1 MRSLVLVVLAAG
13 LLLRPTPAA
22 SSPLQVGISGDG
34 ARLLAPDGRP
44 LFLLGVNYEGPA
56 DRAWKLWED
65 GAFDPGLVD
74 ADFARAQAAGF
85 TTVRLFVQAPLA
97 RDIAAGRWDKLDR
110 VVALAEARRLG
121 LIVSLYDYGER
132 DLARVAQTA
141 GAIAGRYRGRPGILA
156 YDLKNEP
163 RFGDLALSR
172 YREAVPLQQTG
183 LIRQYGERLARADAA
198 GYRAT
203 ETGAKEVPASLS
215 EEQAWIYVNNLR
227 LYREMLAE
235 AAAWVRTQPAGATT
249 LDYLAQPAGARWGAL
264 LEALDASLRAW
275 IGPPLEALRGGDP
288 TRPVTVAHVDA
299 VLASLPANRLVDYQT
314 LHRYPGASGSGV
326 RGALALAAA
335 VQRAHPNSPFVL
347 GEFGYG
353 TENVPGE
360 KSAILETATFLGLLA
375 QGAAGGAKWMLNDLP
390 PGYNMRERTMGAFST
405 DGRSKPVA
413 GAVAALQRYL
423 ASSGAPPG
431 TFSLEDDAEAGAR
444 YTYRSA
450 DALLLGGKV
459 ARAAGATM
467 SAPGPAQ
474 AFVTWSEPGTLRV
487 WASGPMRLDFD
498 AGQLQPG
505 MALVEP
511 RVARPESDGS
521 RAVPLAAGEGRQVRL
536 DVTGAGWYAIA
547 VSPSA
552 RTAPDYDIPN
562 GRFYTQT
569 NGRGSEAPR
578 SGSGSGFGVTNDG
591 GIPFW
596 DAFQA
601 LGGVEA
607 LGYPVSRR
615 FTLDGFTVQA
625 FQKAVLQWRPDLGN
639 QMAFLNTF
647 DVLHDRGKDDWLEVY
662 RQTPRPEDTAA
673 DSGLPWEQVVARHLA
688 FLDRP
693 VVPAALKQRFLSNPR
708 WLDHYGLPVS
718 VAEYPGSVVVRAQR
732 ATFQY
737 WKQDVPWAARGSVT
751 VANGGD
757 LAKEAGLWPWLA
769 STPENP

>member
-1 MRSLVLVVLAAG
+1 MRSLVSVLLAVG
-13 LLLRPTPAA
+13 VLLQPATATARPV
-22 SSPLQVGISGDG
+22 QVGVSGDG

-74 ADFARAQAAGF
+74 ADFGRAQAAGF
-85 TTVRLFVQAPLA
+85 TTLRLFVQAPLA

-110 VVALAEARRLG
+110 VVALAEARRLA
-121 LIVSLYDYGER
+121 LVVSLYDYGER
-132 DLARVAQTA
+132 DLSRVARTA
-141 GAIAGRYRGRPGILA
+141 GAIARRYRGRPGILA

-163 RFGDLALSR
+163 RFGDLALTR
-172 YREAVPLQQTG
+172 YGAAVPLQQAG
-183 LIRQYGERLARADAA
+183 LIQQYGERLARADVAS
-198 GYRAT
+198 YRAT
-203 ETGAKEVPASLS
+203 EAGAKEVPASLS

-235 AAAWVRTQPAGATT
+235 AAAWVRTQRGGAST
-249 LDYLAQPAGARWGAL
+249 LDFLAQPAGSRWGAL
-264 LEALDASLRAW
+264 LDALDASLRAW
-275 IGPPLEALRGGDP
+275 IGPQLEALRSGDP
-288 TRPVTVAHVDA
+288 TRPVTVAHVDP
-299 VLASLPANRLVDYQT
+299 VLASLPANRLLDYQT

-335 VQRAHPNSPFVL
+335 VQRAHPTSPFVL

-353 TENVPGE
+353 TENVPQDR
-360 KSAILETATFLGLLA
+360 SAVLETATFLGLLA

-390 PGYNMRERTMGAFST
+390 AGYNMRERTMGAFGV
-405 DGRSKPVA
+405 DAQPKPLA
-413 GAVAALQRYL
+413 AAVAALQRYL
-423 ASSGAPPG
+423 AASGAPPG
-431 TFSLEDDAEAGAR
+431 TFSIEDDADAGAR
-444 YTYRSA
+444 YIYRA
-450 DALLLGGKV
+450 TDALLLGGKV
-459 ARAAGATM
+459 ASAAGGSM

-474 AFVTWSEPGTLRV
+474 AFVTWPERGTLRV
-487 WASGPMRLDFD
+487 WASGPMRLDLD
-498 AGQLQPG
+498 PEQLQPG
-505 MALVEP
+505 MAVVEP
-511 RVARPESDGS
+511 RVARPETDGS
-521 RAVPLAAGEGRQVRL
+521 RTVPLTPGEGRQVRFE
-536 DVTGAGWYAIA
+536 VPGAGWYTIA
-547 VSPSA
+547 ASPSA
-552 RTAPDYDIPN
+552 RSEPDYAIPN
-562 GRFYTQT
+562 GRFFTQT
-569 NGRGSEAPR
+569 NGRGSAGPNA
-578 SGSGSGFGVTNDG
+578 GSGFRVTNDG
-591 GIPFW
+591 GLPFW

-625 FQKAVLQWRPDLGN
+625 FQKAVLQWRPDQGN

-673 DSGLPWEQVVARHLA
+673 DSGLSWEQVVARHLA

-737 WKQDVPWAARGSVT
+737 WKQDVPWAARGTVT